1 MDDFFIGQDIV
12 EEKLF
17 TEDQVRRF
25 AELSGDRNPLHM
37 DERYAGRSR
46 FRGRIVHGI
55 LVAGVISKI
64 IGTQLPG
71 EGSIYLEQNIQF
83 RKPVYIDEKIIVKV
97 KITGIANNIVTLET
111 NAYKEDE
118 SLAVKGTAKILYE
131 G

>member
-1 MDDFFIGQDIV
+1 MDDFFIGQEIV

-64 IGTQLPG
+64 IGTQLTG
-71 EGSIYLEQNIQF
+71 EGSIYLEQNIKF

>member
-1 MDDFFIGQDIV
+1 MDDFFIGQEIV

-25 AELSGDRNPLHM
+25 AELWGDRNPLHM

>member
-1 MDDFFIGQDIV
+1 MDDFFIGQEIV

-37 DERYAGRSR
+37 DERYARRSR

>member
-1 MDDFFIGQDIV
+1 MDDFFIGQEIV

>member
-1 MDDFFIGQDIV
+1 MIFLLDR
-12 EEKLF
+12 KLWKKNCLRKIRCA
-17 TEDQVRRF
+17 V
-25 AELSGDRNPLHM
+25 LRNPLHM

>member
-1 MDDFFIGQDIV
+1 MDDFFSGQELV

-46 FRGRIVHGI
+46 FHGRIVHGI

>member
-1 MDDFFIGQDIV
+1 MDDFFIGQEIV

-25 AELSGDRNPLHM
+25 AELSGDSNPLHM
-37 DERYAGRSR
+37 DERYAGWSR
-46 FRGRIVHGI
+46 FHGRIVHGI

>member
-1 MDDFFIGQDIV
+1 MDDFFIGQEIV

-37 DERYAGRSR
+37 DERYAGQSR
-46 FRGRIVHGI
+46 FHGRIVHGI